1 MHQLTVTSRL
11 DGGVPPAGQ
20 TAWTPLTL
28 VDARPELGPPTG
40 YPATPAPRPAHQG
53 EGLGERPRRGSAA
66 VIVYVGTSSL
76 LKLLIDE
83 DGSERAE
90 LIWNSADVLA
100 SVALVVVEGRAALA
114 AAQRGA
120 LLDARQHRRA
130 RQAFEILV
138 GALSIVE
145 VSEALIVD
153 AADLA
158 EAEALRG
165 YDAVHLAAAVTVGA
179 TVFTSADSELCAA
192 AQRRGLHI
200 ANPLSE

>member
-1 MHQLTVTSRL
+1 MITY
-11 DGGVPPAGQ
+11 
-20 TAWTPLTL
+20 
-28 VDARPELGPPTG
+28 VD
-40 YPATPAPRPAHQG
+40 
-53 EGLGERPRRGSAA
+53 
-66 VIVYVGTSSL
+66 TSSM

-90 LIWNSADVLA
+90 LIWDSADVLA

-114 AAQRGA
+114 AAHRGA
-120 LLDARQHRRA
+120 RLDARQHRRA
-130 RQAFEILV
+130 RQGFEALV
-138 GALSIVE
+138 EALSIVE
-145 VSEALIVD
+145 VTEALIVD

-165 YDAVHLAAAVTVGA
+165 CDAIHLAAAVTVEA

-192 AQRRGLHI
+192 AQRRGLHV

>member
-1 MHQLTVTSRL
+1 M
-11 DGGVPPAGQ
+11 
-20 TAWTPLTL
+20 
-28 VDARPELGPPTG
+28 
-40 YPATPAPRPAHQG
+40 
-53 EGLGERPRRGSAA
+53 
-66 VIVYVGTSSL
+66 
-76 LKLLIDE
+76 
-83 DGSERAE
+83 
-90 LIWNSADVLA
+90 LA

-158 EAEALRG
+158 GVE
-165 YDAVHLAAAVTVGA
+165 TVR
-179 TVFTSADSELCAA
+179 T
-192 AQRRGLHI
+192 
-200 ANPLSE
+200 

>member
-1 MHQLTVTSRL
+1 MITY
-11 DGGVPPAGQ
+11 
-20 TAWTPLTL
+20 
-28 VDARPELGPPTG
+28 VD
-40 YPATPAPRPAHQG
+40 
-53 EGLGERPRRGSAA
+53 
-66 VIVYVGTSSL
+66 TSSL

-83 DGSERAE
+83 HGSERAE
-90 LIWNSADVLA
+90 LIWDSADMLV

-114 AAQRGA
+114 AAHRGA

-130 RQAFEILV
+130 SQAFEALV

-145 VSEALIVD
+145 VTEALIVD

>member
-1 MHQLTVTSRL
+1 MITY
-11 DGGVPPAGQ
+11 
-20 TAWTPLTL
+20 
-28 VDARPELGPPTG
+28 VD
-40 YPATPAPRPAHQG
+40 
-53 EGLGERPRRGSAA
+53 
-66 VIVYVGTSSL
+66 TSSL

-90 LIWNSADVLA
+90 LIWDSADVLA

-114 AAQRGA
+114 AAHRGA

-130 RQAFEILV
+130 RQSFEALV

-192 AQRRGLHI
+192 AQRRGLHV

>member
-1 MHQLTVTSRL
+1 M
-11 DGGVPPAGQ
+11 
-20 TAWTPLTL
+20 
-28 VDARPELGPPTG
+28 
-40 YPATPAPRPAHQG
+40 
-53 EGLGERPRRGSAA
+53 
-66 VIVYVGTSSL
+66 IVYVGTSSL

-138 GALSIVE
+138 GALSIV
-145 VSEALIVD
+145 
-153 AADLA
+153 
-158 EAEALRG
+158 
-165 YDAVHLAAAVTVGA
+165 
-179 TVFTSADSELCAA
+179 
-192 AQRRGLHI
+192 
-200 ANPLSE
+200 

>member
-1 MHQLTVTSRL
+1 VITY
-11 DGGVPPAGQ
+11 
-20 TAWTPLTL
+20 
-28 VDARPELGPPTG
+28 VD
-40 YPATPAPRPAHQG
+40 
-53 EGLGERPRRGSAA
+53 
-66 VIVYVGTSSL
+66 TSSL

-90 LIWNSADVLA
+90 LIWDSADVLA

-114 AAQRGA
+114 AAHRGA

-130 RQAFEILV
+130 RQSFEALV

-145 VSEALIVD
+145 VTEALIVD

-192 AQRRGLHI
+192 AQRRGLHV